1 MKAFPFLVL
10 ALSLAVRCPADDGVI
25 RTANELNGLSD
36 AQAAEKR
43 RFELSGTIV
52 FVSGCPDTNL
62 GQSFVMS
69 VEGTN
74 VSIAIGHPATSPTT
88 GDVIRVAGHSY
99 VDSIMQHQHIADRLA
114 IVGHVQ
120 PPPPADITLTA
131 LTGTDHDRAFVRV
144 QGTVSDFFPDEIDS
158 RYYYMLIRQGGVT
171 LPIAFPDTGIAE
183 RELHGLIG
191 AEVSAV
197 GICWSVAGERRY
209 LGPRLEVAGR
219 DDIRILRPTPQ
230 DPFNVAAL
238 EHAHHVNP
246 SVLANMGRR
255 RISGRVLAT
264 WRGNSLILKTDDGR
278 FMKVELGN
286 RQVLPHYGDHILVAG
301 FPVTDLFRINLTEAI
316 WKLDSGASEP
326 EPAPAPVPPQ
336 TMMQQY
342 NGRIQMRP
350 PNFGRSIKV
359 TGTVVSRPA
368 NEKDLHRAV
377 LDNNGTQLPVIAD
390 SLPDALQDV
399 VPGCVLEVS
408 GICLMETE
416 NWRPDSPF
424 PRVTGA
430 AIIPRTEADVRILS
444 RPPWWTPQ
452 RLFVVIGSLLAVLL
466 GSLVWIRFL
475 NRLVTKRSRELMREE
490 IAHAEADFRSEERTR
505 LSVELH
511 DTIAQNLTGVSLQL
525 DSIQLAAESN
535 PKLLPKYIETTRLS
549 LQNCRTTLRNCLWDL
564 RSRTLEE
571 KLLSDAIIRT
581 IAPHKESAAVSV
593 SCDIRTQG
601 LSDNSVHAILCIIRE
616 AVINA
621 VRHGKASE
629 IGISGTQSTDG
640 RLSFSITD
648 NGCGFD
654 PSRAPGIGEGHFGL
668 QGIRERVHALKG
680 TVQITSS
687 PGHGTTVTLTDLSPE
702 H

>member
-1 MKAFPFLVL
+1 M
-10 ALSLAVRCPADDGVI
+10 
-25 RTANELNGLSD
+25 
-36 AQAAEKR
+36 
-43 RFELSGTIV
+43 
-52 FVSGCPDTNL
+52 
-62 GQSFVMS
+62 
-69 VEGTN
+69 
-74 VSIAIGHPATSPTT
+74 
-88 GDVIRVAGHSY
+88 
-99 VDSIMQHQHIADRLA
+99 
-114 IVGHVQ
+114 
-120 PPPPADITLTA
+120 
-131 LTGTDHDRAFVRV
+131 
-144 QGTVSDFFPDEIDS
+144 
-158 RYYYMLIRQGGVT
+158 
-171 LPIAFPDTGIAE
+171 
-183 RELHGLIG
+183 
-191 AEVSAV
+191 
-197 GICWSVAGERRY
+197 
-209 LGPRLEVAGR
+209 
-219 DDIRILRPTPQ
+219 
-230 DPFNVAAL
+230 
-238 EHAHHVNP
+238 
-246 SVLANMGRR
+246 
-255 RISGRVLAT
+255 
-264 WRGNSLILKTDDGR
+264 
-278 FMKVELGN
+278 
-286 RQVLPHYGDHILVAG
+286 
-301 FPVTDLFRINLTEAI
+301 
-316 WKLDSGASEP
+316 
-326 EPAPAPVPPQ
+326 
-336 TMMQQY
+336 
-342 NGRIQMRP
+342 
-350 PNFGRSIKV
+350 
-359 TGTVVSRPA
+359 
-368 NEKDLHRAV
+368 

-444 RPPWWTPQ
+444 HPPWWTPQ

-475 NRLVTKRSRELMREE
+475 NRLVTERSRELMREE

-549 LQNCRTTLRNCLWDL
+549 LQNCRATLRNCLWDL

-581 IAPHKESAAVSV
+581 IAPHNESAAVSV
-593 SCDIRTQG
+593 SCNIRAQG